1 MGTIKAS
8 IWELAVQAAALTS
21 IVSFIALA
29 ISVGLIRLRE
39 SRRERRPAPFDRSS
53 WLKQ

>member
-8 IWELAVQAAALTS
+8 IWELVVQAAAVTS
-21 IVSFIALA
+21 IVAFIALA

-39 SRRERRPAPFDRSS
+39 SRRERHLAPLDRSS
-53 WLKQ
+53 